1 MAQNDEITLVITT
14 SSYNLASLASNRGG
28 PPDADTSAFAIHF
41 AVGGPFG
48 LGCIFGITQKRHVW
62 LSINFYIV
70 LKAHWSVSIG
80 KKPVILKRNYFV
92 L

>member
-48 LGCIFGITQKRHVW
+48 LGCIFGITQKKTRLVVNK
-62 LSINFYIV
+62 LLYCVKST
-70 LKAHWSVSIG
+70 LVSIHW
-80 KKPVILKRNYFV
+80 
-92 L
+92 